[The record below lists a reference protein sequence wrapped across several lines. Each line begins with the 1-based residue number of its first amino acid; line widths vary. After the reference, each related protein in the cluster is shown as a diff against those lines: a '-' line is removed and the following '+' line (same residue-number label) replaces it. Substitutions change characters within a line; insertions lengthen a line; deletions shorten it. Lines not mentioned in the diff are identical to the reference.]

1 MELDLTFKAVCGSLK
16 KGGDG
21 DSKLI
26 EAVDTLLGLTI
37 ICAPVA
43 LGAASVGLLSLLR
56 VKDELTKIGQRV
68 FRAATKKQT
77 DDYLARL
84 GRMRTAH
91 GLLVYTAFFEALD
104 KAIPKDIL
112 KRVDLQAEER
122 RAFAE
127 RESEPGAC
135 RPKSESRTPA
145 IAQSNPLAEVPIGF
159 PHPTQSLQQQ
169 VESHQDL
176 WRQLS
181 DGFGRFIQ
189 MLAFWDD
196 MKEKQKKDL
205 RKTIEG
211 IPAAAA
217 QIFVAQ
223 YLELSRR
230 FPDFAIWANLHQ
242 HEATSTK
249 LSTLASCVRE
259 YAALWGHSRNA
270 VDLGL
275 EMLHQA
281 INDLP
286 DQASKAD
293 ATGILEGLARHYA
306 ARLNDPII
314 EDKEGTTGDG
324 PQLRFP
330 KVREAFVPQPFRVV
344 RVTKGSLHLED
355 EKTWVD
361 LPQRDDLGPFLL
373 SYFLSPYSTESPLL
387 VLGHPGSGKSLL
399 TKVLAAQLAA
409 RHNSVVRVPLRE
421 VDADVGIVAQIEDA
435 IGQVTKRRVDSWAR
449 LSAAFRDQPPVV
461 ILDGYD
467 ELLQASGRVYAGYLR
482 DVKAFQ
488 QSEAEQGR
496 PVRVVVTSRVTL
508 IDKAMVPVGATVL
521 RLLEFD
527 TRRQEEWISVWNG
540 ANASYFQEVGIEEF
554 RLPAKDQVG
563 AEKILSLAEQP
574 LLLLMLAL
582 YDSQDNQLRK
592 SMALDRTRLYDEL
605 LRRFV
610 TRERRKDRSFE
621 HDQTPQEQK
630 VAIDNDMRRLGV
642 AAIGMYNR
650 RQVHILADEL
660 EADLRFFDLLKEVTA
675 SEGRPMSQADLLLGS
690 FFFVHKS
697 QAKTGT
703 DDGGAA
709 EAEASAFEFLHN
721 TLGEFLTADFIL
733 RWAID
738 EVQAL
743 AALKDQ
749 EALRSVFH
757 EKLNS
762 PDGLRRQWFASLVY
776 TPLFTRPVVLEMMR
790 EWSGHLLRDR
800 HMSREV
806 FAAHLD
812 MVLHNQ
818 IERLISKRA
827 MPSIMLQETV
837 DERYRARFGDHPLV
851 GHIAVYSVNLILLR
865 VIVCNEPFVM
875 DESVIKSYE
884 DGARP
889 WDRLVHIWRSWFSLE
904 ALSGL
909 TAVIESDRKA
919 NVVEVRAKSTFQVA
933 EARGRLEIL
942 LNVSMAV
949 ADDLTA
955 AVSGLAHSEVASS
968 QALGTRE
975 LAQRLTAERIESAFQ
990 LAIRDLQEE
999 VRGGDPGIEDLV
1011 QRGGRAMDIAI
1022 RERPR
1027 DDVERVAS
1035 LFAAGVR
1042 SAIAGPRPQETESPS
1057 HWVRH
1062 HADIREALGP
1072 SVQIRFVALIM
1083 ERSPEAAL
1091 TWLRAV
1097 KLIPGAWV
1105 FRGPE
1110 AAEVVESL
1118 VHGGPPMWDVFR
1130 ESPTSAAAWVDVL
1143 REVGLPLWSR
1153 GGPRGF
1159 FERFFHPG
1167 MMMEM
1172 IDRSPESALA
1182 FLEAVLGLDGGSERF
1197 WGHMEPEVMQRLLDP
1212 RYLLD
1217 LAERNPGAGISI
1229 ARFLRQWGSG
1239 RFSREMALERREGLV
1254 RGFIEHAGEMSF
1266 LFELMERSPEVALEV
1281 VRIVRSLGG
1290 RDAVRGFLHTSTLE
1304 RLLQGRDFLYL
1315 LERRP
1320 QSLLAVVQIFREVGR
1335 EVGVDSDLVLRLI
1348 EPEVLQRL
1356 LDPRYFLD
1364 LSDRSPAAATAL
1376 VRLLREWADPLRG
1389 AETERV
1395 PPHKVVQEFIEHI
1408 AGTPLLLELTDRS
1421 PETALEVVRLVRAFG
1436 GREARRRQWHPGMLE
1451 RLSDGRLLLRLSERS
1466 PEASAAMIQLL
1477 RELAGDSM
1485 RFWRHMEPQVAQ
1497 HVLDPHYLL
1506 DLTDRSPQAASSFI
1520 RFLREFAD
1528 ERMNPGKESENL
1540 HGAVR
1545 KFIERVATTPFLLD
1559 VMDRSSE
1566 TALEILRLIRTLGG
1580 RESLMGLGRP
1590 GMLGRLVDRRAFL
1603 QMSERSSEAAIVLAE
1618 LLRDS
1623 VGGSGRK
1630 RHPSEGH
1637 LAEELLDPGFLIR
1650 LSEHS
1655 PSAALILMAAARDV
1669 AFDPGHH
1676 GRGRPFR
1683 GSWDPRHLETILTEW
1698 LSRPSRDPR
1707 GFAAALSLAR
1717 LLRSQDALRK
1727 LAEALAESLGCEVLG
1742 VHLPLA
1748 ALDDIHW
1755 LASQDAAGDVRGV
1768 LLRTIPDAPP
1778 PGAKPAG
1785 A

>member
-1 MELDLTFKAVCGSLK
+1 MELDLTFKAVCGYLK
-16 KGGDG
+16 RAGDG
-21 DSKLI
+21 DSKLVD
-26 EAVDTLLGLTI
+26 AVDTLLGLTI
-37 ICAPVA
+37 VCAPIA
-43 LGAASVGLLSLLR
+43 LGPAGLGLLSLLR
-56 VKDELTKIGQRV
+56 VKNELTKVGQRV
-68 FRAATKKQT
+68 FRTATKKQA

-84 GRMRTAH
+84 ERMRTAH

-104 KAIPKDIL
+104 NALPEEIR

-122 RAFAE
+122 RALAE
-127 RESEPGAC
+127 REGEPEAC
-135 RPKSESRTPA
+135 DLEPESSTPA
-145 IAQSNPLAEVPIGF
+145 IPQANPLAEVPIGF
-159 PHPTQSLQQQ
+159 PHPTESLQQQ
-169 VESHQDL
+169 VESHEDL
-176 WRQLS
+176 WKQLS

-189 MLAFWDD
+189 MLSVWDD
-196 MKEKQKKDL
+196 MEETLKNEL

-211 IPAAAA
+211 IPEAAGKV
-217 QIFVAQ
+217 FVAQ
-223 YLELSRR
+223 YVELSRA

-242 HEATSTK
+242 HEATSAK
-249 LSTLASCVRE
+249 LSILATYVRE
-259 YAALWGHSRNA
+259 YAALSEHSRKG

-275 EMLHQA
+275 AKLHEA
-281 INDLP
+281 ITELP
-286 DQASKAD
+286 VQASKAD

-330 KVREAFVPQPFRVV
+330 KVREAFVPQPFHVV

-355 EKTWVD
+355 EETWVD

-409 RHNSVVRVPLRE
+409 RRHSVVRVPLRE

-449 LSAAFRDQPPVV
+449 LSPAFRDHPPAV

-508 IDKAMVPVGATVL
+508 IDKATVPAGTTVL

-527 TRRQEEWISVWNG
+527 ARRQGEWISVWNG
-540 ANASYFQEVGIEEF
+540 ANASYFEEVGIEEF
-554 RLPAKDQVG
+554 RLPAREQVG

-592 SMALDRTRLYDEL
+592 SVALDRTRLYDEL

-621 HDQTPQEQK
+621 LDLTPQEQK
-630 VAIDNDMRRLGV
+630 AAIDKDMRRLGV

-660 EADLRFFDLLKEVTA
+660 EADLRFFDLLKEVTV

-790 EWSGHLLRDR
+790 EWSGHILQERGMR
-800 HMSREV
+800 RKG
-806 FAAHLD
+806 FANHLD

-818 IERLISKRA
+818 IERLISKRE
-827 MPSIMLQETV
+827 MPSIIRKETV

-865 VIVCNEPFVM
+865 VIVCDEPFVM

-904 ALSGL
+904 ALTGL
-909 TAVIESDRKA
+909 TAVIESGRKA
-919 NVVEVRAKSTFQVA
+919 SVVEVRAKPTFQVA

-942 LNVSMAV
+942 LNVSVAV

-955 AVSGLAHSEVASS
+955 AASGLAHSEVASS
-968 QALGTRE
+968 QVLGTRE
-975 LAQRLTAERIESAFQ
+975 LAQRLTAERIESNFQ
-990 LAIRDLQEE
+990 LAIRELQEA
-999 VRGGDPGIEDLV
+999 VRGREVAVEELV
-1011 QRGGRAMDIAI
+1011 QRSWKAMDIAI
-1022 RERPR
+1022 GERPR

-1042 SAIAGPRPQETESPS
+1042 SAIVGPRSRETESPQR
-1057 HWVRH
+1057 WARH
-1062 HADIREALGP
+1062 HSNLNKAFGP
-1072 SVQIRFVALIM
+1072 AVDIRFVAHIM
-1083 ERSPEAAL
+1083 EKSPEAAL
-1091 TWLRAV
+1091 TWVKAV
-1097 KLIPGAWV
+1097 KLYPGGWV

-1110 AAEVVESL
+1110 AEEVAERL
-1118 VHGGPPMWDVFR
+1118 MHGGPPMWELFR
-1130 ESPTSAAAWVDVL
+1130 ESPTSVTAWVGVL
-1143 REVGLPLWSR
+1143 REVGLPLLWR
-1153 GGPRGF
+1153 RGPRGF
-1159 FERFFHPG
+1159 FEKFIHPG

-1172 IDRSPESALA
+1172 IEQSPESALF
-1182 FLEAVLGLDGGSERF
+1182 FLEAIVDLGGDSEGF
-1197 WGHMEPEVMQRLLDP
+1197 WRHMGPEVIQRLLDP
-1212 RYLLD
+1212 RYLFE
-1217 LAERNPGAGISI
+1217 LAERNPGAGASV
-1229 ARFLRQWGSG
+1229 ARFLREWGSDRLVRG
-1239 RFSREMALERREGLV
+1239 MDPERRDSIV
-1254 RGFIEHAGEMSF
+1254 RGFIEEVTETSF
-1266 LFELMERSPEVALEV
+1266 LFELIERSPEVALEV
-1281 VRIVRSLGG
+1281 VRVVRSLGG
-1290 RDAVRGFLHTSTLE
+1290 REALRGLLNRGVSE
-1304 RLLQGRDFLYL
+1304 RLPHGRDL
-1315 LERRP
+1315 LRLRERRP
-1320 QSLLAVVQIFREVGR
+1320 GSMLAVVQVLREVG
-1335 EVGVDSDLVLRLI
+1335 GDSDQFLRLL
-1348 EPEVLQRL
+1348 EPEVVQRL
-1356 LDPRYFLD
+1356 LEPRYLID
-1364 LSDRSPAAATAL
+1364 LSGHSPEAATAII
-1376 VRLLREWADPLRG
+1376 RLLREWAERTRG
-1389 AETERV
+1389 TELERV
-1395 PPHKVVQEFIEHI
+1395 PSQKVLQEFIEQV
-1408 AGTPLLLELTDRS
+1408 GETPLLLELADRS
-1421 PETALEVVRLVRAFG
+1421 PETALEVVRVIRLFG
-1436 GREARRRQWHPGMLE
+1436 GRETRRRLGHPGMIK

-1466 PEASAAMIQLL
+1466 PEASAAMVQLL
-1477 RELAGDSM
+1477 RELAGDPL
-1485 RFWRHMEPQVAQ
+1485 RFWRQMGPEVLRRI
-1497 HVLDPHYLL
+1497 LDPQYIL
-1506 DLTDRSPQAASSFI
+1506 DLSNRSPQAASSLV
-1520 RFLREFAD
+1520 RLLREFAD
-1528 ERMNPGKESENL
+1528 ERMSPGRDPEDVY
-1540 HGAVR
+1540 GAFR
-1545 KFIERVATTPFLLD
+1545 QFTELVATPPFLFD
-1559 VMDRSSE
+1559 VMDRSLE
-1566 TALEILRLIRTLGG
+1566 TALEILRLVRAIGG
-1580 RESLMGLGRP
+1580 RDFQRGLGRP
-1590 GMLGRLVDRRAFL
+1590 GLLKRLVDRSVFL
-1603 QMSERSSEAAIVLAE
+1603 QVSERSSDAAVVLAE

-1623 VGGSGRK
+1623 VGRASGMRD
-1630 RHPSEGH
+1630 HFESH
-1637 LAEELLDPGFLIR
+1637 LAEELLDPSFLIT
-1650 LSEHS
+1650 LSERS
-1655 PSAALILMAAARDV
+1655 PEAALILMAVGRDRG
-1669 AFDPGHH
+1669 FDPDHW

-1683 GSWDPRHLETILTEW
+1683 GRSHPGPLEAILGEW
-1698 LSRPSRDPR
+1698 LSRPSRDSR
-1707 GFAAALSLAR
+1707 GFAAALALAR
-1717 LLRSQDALRK
+1717 HLRSQDALGR
-1727 LAEALAESLGCEVLG
+1727 LAEAVADAFDREALGL
-1742 VHLPLA
+1742 HLPLA

-1755 LASQDAAGDVRGV
+1755 LANQEENEEVRDV
-1768 LLRTIPDAPP
+1768 LLRAIPEVTS
-1778 PGAKPAG
+1778 
-1785 A
+1785 